1 MSVPQSRV
9 QVGLALNSSDSE
21 PTPGTRNHQLR
32 GDDEERPMDTAEFGH
47 RRFHNLRLATPAAA
61 PQTSSLSEG
70 LAAQSLQRRL
80 SSTPPVS
87 EHAST
92 PPISVTPTGATV
104 SRTEINVHGAF
115 GRSGG
120 HRSPDE
126 SSHLGRNGIGGRRKS
141 ITFAPNV
148 KLDSGQQ
155 LPLQQP
161 LPRHKDDLPSEDSP
175 IALHIYGS
183 SPPNPRKF
191 SFTGVRRGSGFDLY
205 DNRSEDD
212 DSQSS
217 RGGYGSSIGSP
228 RIDVDAMS
236 DRDERDRI
244 GSLTSASTA
253 SPMLDEAKTPP
264 TIIDNYL
271 SPIGH
276 AARSPQSL
284 QDEHT
289 LSPWPWSGSSNVQR
303 SKSFS
308 VDKPRTTRAQRQA
321 SCPTS
326 NSPASRFLGGW
337 KKAKAAA
344 PDDEGQSIGDYIIGK
359 PIGFGGYSVVKE
371 AHTIERGRKIVR
383 AVKIVK
389 KRVRDSE
396 AENDAIQ
403 AEFEHEV
410 NLWRHISHPHILGL
424 LSVYDTSYAYFCITR
439 YNIGG
444 TLFDLVKKN
453 RSGLDPDL
461 VRKYTFQLSSAL
473 RYLHQDMRIV
483 HRDVKLENVLVNVEE
498 DPSGHILLCDFGMA
512 EYMSSSHPD
521 ADSDDDGYD
530 NPPNRPPIKRHGPAG
545 SSTAIAA
552 TSDSPVLGSLQ
563 YAAPEL
569 LLSDSPIIQTYV
581 DIWALGVTVYTM
593 MTGNLPFQHNMS
605 GILQEMI
612 IKGEYDKELLCSKA
626 AGGHEDVVD
635 LLEGC
640 IDMDIDSRWDIT
652 QVLESRWLEDLSEEG
667 F

>member
-1 MSVPQSRV
+1 
-9 QVGLALNSSDSE
+9 
-21 PTPGTRNHQLR
+21 
-32 GDDEERPMDTAEFGH
+32 MDTTDLGQ
-47 RRFHNLRLATPAAA
+47 RRFHNLRLAAPAAA

-104 SRTEINVHGAF
+104 SRTDVNVHGAF
-115 GRSGG
+115 GRTGG
-120 HRSPDE
+120 RRSPDE
-126 SSHLGRNGIGGRRKS
+126 SSHFGRNGLGGRRKS

-161 LPRHKDDLPSEDSP
+161 LPRAKDTLPSQDSP

-183 SPPNPRKF
+183 SPPDPRKF
-191 SFTGVRRGSGFDLY
+191 SFSGSRRGSGFDLY
-205 DNRSEDD
+205 DRSEDD

-228 RIDVDAMS
+228 RIDVDNLS

-271 SPIGH
+271 SPIVH
-276 AARSPQSL
+276 PARSPQSL

-289 LSPWPWSGSSNVQR
+289 ASAWPWMSQSNVQR

-308 VDKPRTTRAQRQA
+308 VDKPRMTRAQRQA
-321 SCPTS
+321 SCPTP
-326 NSPASRFLGGW
+326 NSPASRFLRGW
-337 KKAKAAA
+337 KQTPRAA

-371 AHTIERGRKIVR
+371 AITIERGKKIVR

-389 KRVRDSE
+389 KKVGETDV
-396 AENDAIQ
+396 ENDAIQ

-410 NLWRHISHPHILGL
+410 NLWRHMSHPHILDL
-424 LSVYDTSYAYFCITR
+424 LSVYDTPYAYFCITR

-453 RSGLDPDL
+453 RNGLEPEL

-473 RYLHQDMRIV
+473 RYLHQDMRVV

-512 EYMSSSHPD
+512 EFLPSSHPD
-521 ADSDDDGYD
+521 VDSDDDDYE
-530 NPPNRPPIKRHGPAG
+530 NSRNRPPIKRHGPAG
-545 SSTAIAA
+545 SSTAIAE
-552 TSDSPVLGSLQ
+552 TNDSPVLGSLQ

-569 LLSDSPIIQTYV
+569 LLSDTPVIQTYV
-581 DIWALGVTVYTM
+581 DIWALGVTIYTM
-593 MTGNLPFQHNMS
+593 MTGNLPFQHSIPSM
-605 GILQEMI
+605 LQEMI
-612 IKGEYDKELLCSKA
+612 INGQYDKELLRSKA
-626 AGGHEDVVD
+626 AGGHEDIIP

-640 IDMDIDSRWDIT
+640 LDMDVDSRWDIS
-652 QVLESRWLEDLSEEG
+652 QVLGCDWLEG
-667 F
+667 FDQANF

>member
-1 MSVPQSRV
+1 
-9 QVGLALNSSDSE
+9 
-21 PTPGTRNHQLR
+21 
-32 GDDEERPMDTAEFGH
+32 MDTTDLGQ
-47 RRFHNLRLATPAAA
+47 RRFHNLRLTTPSAA
-61 PQTSSLSEG
+61 PQTSHLSEG

-87 EHAST
+87 ENAST

-104 SRTEINVHGAF
+104 SRTEINIRGAF
-115 GRSGG
+115 GRLGG

-126 SSHLGRNGIGGRRKS
+126 SHERGGVGSRRKS

-161 LPRHKDDLPSEDSP
+161 LPRGKDVQQTQESQIS
-175 IALHIYGS
+175 LHIYGS
-183 SPPNPRKF
+183 SPPKPRKF
-191 SFTGVRRGSGFDLY
+191 SYNGIDRRSGFELY
-205 DNRSEDD
+205 DNRSDD
-212 DSQSS
+212 GDTD
-217 RGGYGSSIGSP
+217 GL
-228 RIDVDAMS
+228 S

-253 SPMLDEAKTPP
+253 SPLLDEAKTPP
-264 TIIDNYL
+264 NIIDTYL
-271 SPIGH
+271 SPIAH
-276 AARSPQSL
+276 SARSPASL

-289 LSPWPWSGSSNVQR
+289 LSPWPWMSQSSVQR

-308 VDKPRTTRAQRQA
+308 VDKPRTTRAQRKA
-321 SCPTS
+321 SCLTS

-337 KKAKAAA
+337 KQAKPSA

-371 AHTIERGRKIVR
+371 AHTLERGKKIVR

-389 KRVRDSE
+389 KKVKDSE
-396 AENDAIQ
+396 LENDAIQ

-410 NLWRHISHPHILGL
+410 NLWRHLSHPHILDL

-453 RSGLDPDL
+453 RSGLNLDM
-461 VRKYTFQLSSAL
+461 VRRYSFQLSSAL
-473 RYLHQDMRIV
+473 RYLHQDMRVV
-483 HRDVKLENVLVNVEE
+483 HRDVKLENVLVNMEE
-498 DPSGHILLCDFGMA
+498 DPTGHILLCDFGMA
-512 EYMSSSHPD
+512 EFLPSSHPD
-521 ADSDDDGYD
+521 GDSDDDGYHSL
-530 NPPNRPPIKRHGPAG
+530 PNRPPIKRHGPAG
-545 SSTAIAA
+545 SSTAIAE
-552 TSDSPVLGSLQ
+552 TPESPVMGSLQ

-569 LLSDSPIIQTYV
+569 LESDTPVVQTYV
-581 DIWALGVTVYTM
+581 DMWALGVTIYTM
-593 MTGNLPFQHNMS
+593 VTGHLPFQHSMPAM
-605 GILQEMI
+605 LQDMI
-612 IKGEYDKELLCSKA
+612 IKGEYDVELLQSKIVD
-626 AGGHEDVVD
+626 GHDGLVQ
-635 LLEGC
+635 LLDGC
-640 IDMDIDSRWDIT
+640 IDMDVDARWDVA
-652 QVLESRWLEDLSEEG
+652 QVLESRWLEGFGEES